1 MKFYSEALDKMFD
14 SIEECENAEYEA
26 KKKDFEK
33 ANQLA
38 KTELETKLKAIDD
51 KLTAAHE
58 YRKDVSNKLA
68 QAIKDCEEE
77 TKKKL
82 DPIES
87 ELSAAEENIKSLQND
102 RRDCLAAYNK
112 EYGPYIIT
120 TNDLNELAD
129 QLGFIFNVF

>member
-1 MKFYSEALDKMFD
+1 MKFYSEVLDKMFD

-33 ANQLA
+33 ASQLA

-58 YRKDVSNKLA
+58 CRKNISNKLA

-102 RRDCLAAYNK
+102 RKDCLAAYNK